1 MKFLL
6 QCMIM
11 SILPFYRVDF
21 PIADIPKP
29 FTEVQYIGGIPH
41 KVSPQNEQQRHKEI
55 VLFLR

>member
-1 MKFLL
+1 
-6 QCMIM
+6 M